1 MTGAGMTDTGAAD
14 DDEEARSELLTAAHL
29 AGNDRERD
37 VLLRKAA
44 GLPQ

>member
-1 MTGAGMTDTGAAD
+1 MTDADMADTGAAD
-14 DDEEARSELLTAAHL
+14 GDEEARSELLTAAHL
-29 AGNDRERD
+29 AANDRERD